1 LKVRWKQVKDVS
13 LDSPRLVVS
22 FPDVGFAGKQAVD
35 YLVNELKAEL
45 LAEGYSIHF
54 PPHVIVKQEG
64 IIEPL
69 KCELYGW
76 KNPKG
81 EGDLLILTGNAQ
93 PASPEGQ
100 YGMAQEALDKVEK
113 LGVREVYSLTGYL
126 VDVRSPDREPI
137 VYVAA
142 TRSEILRK
150 LADRFGL
157 AQADKGTIEGVQG
170 TIIGEAK
177 VRGLDG
183 VCLLVETPGFST
195 PSGRMV
201 VDAKASK
208 ALLKV
213 LSRILGLELD
223 LSDLDRQAALTEEFL
238 ERLERLEQKFLEQAL
253 RSSRSYPKEK
263 QYYV

>member
-1 LKVRWKQVKDVS
+1 MKVRWKQVKDVS

-22 FPDVGFAGKQAVD
+22 FPDAGFAGKQAVD
-35 YLVNELKAEL
+35 YLIKELKAEL

-54 PPHVIVKQEG
+54 PPHVIVKQDG
-64 IIEPL
+64 LIEPL

-76 KNPKG
+76 RNPRG
-81 EGDLLILTGNAQ
+81 GDLLILTGNAQ

-100 YGMAQEALDKVEK
+100 YGMAQEVLDRAEK
-113 LGVREVYSLTGYL
+113 FGVREVYSLTGYL
-126 VDVRSPDREPI
+126 VEFRSPDREPA
-137 VYVAA
+137 VYAAA
-142 TRSEILRK
+142 TRIEVLRR
-150 LADRFGL
+150 LTERFGL
-157 AQADKGTIEGVQG
+157 TQADKGTIEGVQG

-195 PSGRMV
+195 PSGRIV

-213 LSRILGLELD
+213 LSRILNLELD

-253 RSSRSYPKEK
+253 KGSRSAPKEK